1 MNGME
6 KRFSGRAPRLW
17 LEKERERERE
27 RGRGRKREKERERER
42 QREKDREH
50 REHGIQNTH
59 CTTYKSNTHTHR
71 QRAESKGAS
80 QSPSRGTKNSY
91 LVIG

>member
-1 MNGME
+1 MAGAKYEVNGME

-17 LEKERERERE
+17 LERERE
-27 RGRGRKREKERERER
+27 RGRGRKR
-42 QREKDREH
+42 REH